1 MARNI
6 ARAGTAKIAVIK
18 HAGVVRGLKLAREVF
33 MLREAPD
40 ITASTQQ
47 AHSKHTASTQQA
59 HSKQVFF
66 LNEIVFGIRY
76 KTLATVFDKV
86 RLEH

>member
-1 MARNI
+1 MARNM

-47 AHSKHTASTQQA
+47 AS
-59 HSKQVFF
+59 FF
-66 LNEIVFGIRY
+66 
-76 KTLATVFDKV
+76 
-86 RLEH
+86 